1 MENKSKYN
9 SVASLELKAQKGA
22 KDGSINQEKKNK
34 TRKDNNQNAKIS
46 KNQKSQ
52 SKLTTEVHLNKNYL
66 ETGEQRQE
74 VEEAE
79 TSIYRKVGAE
89 AEIETETI
97 KQQKST
103 KSTVISAK
111 IKSCVPKQAP
121 DKEKNKDVED
131 ITENRM
137 AHNSM
142 PNIEQ
147 QQQQQ
152 KSKKEHIK
160 SASFSGLN
168 NKYQNV
174 IPNQVGN
181 NASNLN
187 SRQPSSNNLRWVG
200 LWGFDHEWEKAKN
213 GTKTQK
219 CPQPSFPSC
228 SSINNLFQNP
238 NMFPMGE
245 ESLIFEWNYAKF
257 CGKILDFWFSKIFK
271 EKEEEKK
278 KSNKKNADKN
288 VNTRFSTVQ
297 VNHLT

>member
-52 SKLTTEVHLNKNYL
+52 SKQTTEVHLNKNYL

-89 AEIETETI
+89 AEIETETT

-103 KSTVISAK
+103 KTTVISAK

-121 DKEKNKDVED
+121 DKEKNKDVEN

-137 AHNSM
+137 VHNSM

-147 QQQQQ
+147 QPQHQQ
-152 KSKKEHIK
+152 KSKTEHIK

-245 ESLIFEWNYAKF
+245 ESLIYAKF
-257 CGKILDFWFSKIFK
+257 CGKILDFWFFKSIFK
-271 EKEEEKK
+271 SRRKEKNEQKK
-278 KSNKKNADKN
+278 KCRQKC
-288 VNTRFSTVQ
+288 
-297 VNHLT
+297 